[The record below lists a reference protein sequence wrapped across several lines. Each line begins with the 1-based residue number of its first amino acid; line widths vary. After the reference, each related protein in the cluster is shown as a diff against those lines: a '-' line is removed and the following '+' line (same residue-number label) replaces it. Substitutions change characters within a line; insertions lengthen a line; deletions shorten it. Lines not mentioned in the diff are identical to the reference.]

1 MWTVFLAIVIWSS
14 IGLAISVLFRRQGHN
29 FFLYAAIAI
38 WLGPLIAL
46 VMGSVARQQGH
57 ADVRVLRSGGR
68 SSGWLHVLV
77 GVDRSLE
84 SVDSIRSVIAML
96 GPAVGRIR
104 IVSALDEETA
114 NSPSFFSQDDELEHW
129 LVSTAVGIGFP
140 DAELAF
146 VTGRADR
153 ALVEHATEGGF
164 DVLVV
169 AHRSHNLRAVL
180 FGSTVERLSRHATV
194 PLLIGPPA
202 AAGGQSVPGVASAT
216 TDLSSPAYHLSN
228 KPHAPT
234 PPTNESPGHE
244 MRSNKPPTNEPPRNK
259 PSTKDTQATARP
271 GDHNVLHR

>member
-1 MWTVFLAIVIWSS
+1 MWTVLLAIAIWSS
-14 IGLAISVLFRRQGHN
+14 IGLAISVVFRRRGHN
-29 FFLYAAIAI
+29 FFLFAAIAI

-77 GVDRSLE
+77 GVDSSPE
-84 SVDSIRSVIAML
+84 SVDSLRSVIAML
-96 GPAVGRIR
+96 GPAIGRIR
-104 IVSALDEETA
+104 IVSALDQETA
-114 NSPSFFSQDDELEHW
+114 NSPSFFNQDNELERW

-146 VTGRADR
+146 VSGRADR

-169 AHRSHNLRAVL
+169 AHRSQNFRAVL

-194 PLLIGPPA
+194 PLLIGPPP
-202 AAGGQSVPGVASAT
+202 AAGGQSVTGIAST
-216 TDLSSPAYHLSN
+216 TDLASPAHHLSN
-228 KPHAPT
+228 KPHTTSAPAK
-234 PPTNESPGHE
+234 
-244 MRSNKPPTNEPPRNK
+244 KPPTSETHANKSPTNK
-259 PSTKDTQATARP
+259 PLTRKSQRAARP
-271 GDHNVLHR
+271 GDQYVLYR

>member
-1 MWTVFLAIVIWSS
+1 MWTVLLAIGIWSS
-14 IGLAISVLFRRQGHN
+14 IGLAISVYFRRRGHN
-29 FFLYAAIAI
+29 FFLFAAIAI

-77 GVDRSLE
+77 GVDSSPA
-84 SVDSIRSVIAML
+84 SVDSLRSVIAML
-96 GPAVGRIR
+96 GPAIGRIR
-104 IVSALDEETA
+104 IVSALDQETA
-114 NSPSFFSQDDELEHW
+114 NSPSFFNQDDELEHW
-129 LVSTAVGIGFP
+129 LESTAVGVGFP

-146 VTGRADR
+146 VSGRADR

-169 AHRSHNLRAVL
+169 AHRSHNFRSVL

-202 AAGGQSVPGVASAT
+202 ADGSQATIGLAST
-216 TDLSSPAYHLSN
+216 TDLASPAYHLSN
-228 KPHAPT
+228 KPHAATSSDKKPPMSEAGSNKPT
-234 PPTNESPGHE
+234 T
-244 MRSNKPPTNEPPRNK
+244 NKPPTGKSRG
-259 PSTKDTQATARP
+259 AARP
-271 GDHNVLHR
+271 GDHYVLHR